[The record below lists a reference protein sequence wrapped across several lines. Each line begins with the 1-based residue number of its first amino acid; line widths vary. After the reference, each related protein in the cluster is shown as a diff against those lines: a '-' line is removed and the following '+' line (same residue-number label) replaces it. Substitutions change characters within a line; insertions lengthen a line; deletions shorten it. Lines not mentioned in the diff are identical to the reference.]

1 MRFKLASL
9 VAPGLL
15 ALSSLGLAGCPTPKP
30 LPGGPPPVYET
41 PRTIPGDSAAPADS
55 AAADMGVDPPPF
67 GEVSSL
73 TRQIDSYMSG
83 YGAKWGEA
91 YAPSGVLAVAY
102 NGKIV
107 FTRAYGKADRKSGAQ
122 PDATTQFRIG
132 SLTKMFTA
140 ASIMKLV
147 EKGSVKLD
155 DPITKYV
162 TELPDAYK
170 DVTLTQLLHQT
181 AGVASYT
188 DDPSMLKRK
197 GEELPVAEMVG
208 WMAKQPLAFK
218 PGSSWAYSNSNY
230 YLLGVVVERAS
241 KSTLEAFMKTSIF
254 EPAGMFNASAKPG
267 TGPVAK
273 GYMIGPSDKLVDAD
287 LVNPSMPFG
296 AGYLYASVNDLV
308 AWDKALE
315 GTKVLSKES
324 KAALFTVDND
334 KNYAMGWVVQKKGAT
349 EVEWHNGA
357 IDGYGS
363 YLGRAPSKH
372 IAVVFLSNTFQF
384 GATEV
389 GQDVMG
395 MALGG
400 PAVKPKEERDM
411 VVMDLAYGTAI
422 AGDYKLT
429 PESEKDARAKLPAP
443 VVDSVAG
450 FTIAYD
456 SGNLVATPSGQSA
469 VALHRAKDG
478 VLFNG
483 AFGIDITPDF
493 GGPEGAKPATG
504 FTVKQGALTLS
515 YTRGKY
521 VPAPPAKDP
530 KPASPPKATTPA
542 SKK

>member
-1 MRFKLASL
+1 MRFSLL

-15 ALSSLGLAGCPTPKP
+15 ALASVVLVACPTVKP
-30 LPGGPPPVYET
+30 LPGGPPPVYEP
-41 PRTIPGDSAAPADS
+41 PRTIPGDSASPAGSS
-55 AAADMGVDPPPF
+55 AVDMGTEDAPF

-73 TRQIDSYMSG
+73 TRAIDTYMSG

-102 NGKIV
+102 GGKVV
-107 FTRAYGKADRKSGAQ
+107 FTRTYGKADRRSNAE
-122 PDATTQFRIG
+122 PDAATQFRIG

-140 ASIMKLV
+140 ASVMKLV
-147 EKGSVKLD
+147 EKGTVKLD

-162 TELPDAYK
+162 SELPEAYK
-170 DVTLTQLLHQT
+170 DVTLTRLLHQT
-181 AGVASYT
+181 AGVPSYT
-188 DDPSMLKRK
+188 DDPAMLRRK
-197 GEELPVAEMVG
+197 AEDVPVADVLA
-208 WMAKQPLAFK
+208 WIAKQPLAFK

-254 EPAGMFNASAKPG
+254 EPAGMFNSSVKPG

-273 GYMIGPSDKLVDAD
+273 GYMISPADKLVDAD
-287 LVNPSMPFG
+287 AVSPAVPFG

-308 AWDKALE
+308 AWDRALE

-324 KAALFTVDND
+324 KASLFSVDND
-334 KNYAMGWVVQKKGAT
+334 KNYGMGWIVQKKGGT
-349 EVEWHNGA
+349 EIEWHNGA
-357 IDGYGS
+357 IDGFGAYF
-363 YLGRAPSKH
+363 GRSPDKH
-372 IAVVFLSNTFQF
+372 VAVVFLSNTFQF
-384 GATEV
+384 DATQV

-400 PAVKPKEERDM
+400 PAVKPIAEREFE
-411 VVMDLAYGTAI
+411 VMDLAYGTSI

-429 PESEKDARAKLPAP
+429 PEAEKAASDKGVPRAVLDT
-443 VVDSVAG
+443 VMG

-456 SGNLVATPSGQSA
+456 SGTLTATPNGQSA
-469 VALHRAKDG
+469 VSLHKGKDG

-483 AFGIDITPDF
+483 AMGVDVTAQFGD
-493 GGPEGAKPATG
+493 GGKATG
-504 FTVKQGALTLS
+504 LTLKQGGLSLS
-515 YTRGKY
+515 YVRGKY
-521 VPAPPAKDP
+521 SPPPPLDP
-530 KPASPPKATTPA
+530 KTPPKGAPV